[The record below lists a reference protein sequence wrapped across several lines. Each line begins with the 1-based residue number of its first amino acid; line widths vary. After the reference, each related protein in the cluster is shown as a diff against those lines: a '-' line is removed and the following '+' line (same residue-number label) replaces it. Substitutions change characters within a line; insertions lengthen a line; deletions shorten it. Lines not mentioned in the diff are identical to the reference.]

1 MRNPVPILF
10 VMFYFSN
17 FFLLNDQLVPHGQI
31 ANWRISALRIIL
43 TLVMLLCL
51 GIVCHTY
58 SSAIELN
65 LLYIVA
71 LTTSFFVSVLILLIA
86 SKRFYTFSAHAL
98 LVAIVA
104 ASVAM
109 NLFLTDLELAKVG
122 SMFMYSCPL
131 ISLMLLGHKVAFSYA
146 VLNIVPFYMI
156 TKNIDLS
163 NVTGIAQQLPN
174 ANLYITGLLFLFFNI
189 CIPLAVAR
197 TIIAAK
203 RLNKTIMAANTHLKD
218 KNELYRTLFT
228 ESTKAKI
235 ITDENFVI
243 SDLNQQAIEMFS
255 INKNIK
261 EESITLSSLLPSL
274 ECSKANTQNQIVNY
288 KKKYLQANYQ
298 HIESSNY
305 RVYDF
310 YDCTQEQLIKQSLA
324 VMEQENERL
333 RYRDGQTKLPNRDW
347 FEMQCEQLAN
357 VCPQGFYIVVIKS
370 ANNEYLNLKF
380 NKSDSQ
386 ALLISAYERLKAIPD
401 GPLLCAHIGAGKLA
415 FIIAENEIGV
425 QQGKLLTRIK
435 QTLDKSYNL
444 FGKKCPQT
452 FLFGYAKSP
461 KHGASSSKV
470 LNSALEALKRSSN
483 DDPFKHY
490 NEKLSQAFL
499 EKHEISMLLDEAL
512 KQGDLFVH
520 YQPKVNS
527 NGKCI
532 GLEALARWDSTV
544 LGTISPEVFIPI
556 AEEYRMIN
564 RLSHLIIQKVCAQ
577 IAQWTKL
584 GLTTVPVAI
593 NISLIDFNQAD
604 FMSKLVKHLADFDVK
619 PSQIELELTE
629 TSLEESQTHS
639 LKLMQTL
646 QAWGFIISVDD
657 FGTGYSN
664 IARLADYPINKLKLD
679 RSLISQITSST
690 RQKSLVK
697 AIHVMCE
704 ELGIKCV
711 AEGVETSEQVAIMAK
726 MGCKEFQGF
735 YFAKPMTAKKL
746 EAHINR
752 EGLVFSH
759 AKPEEPNTI

>member
-1 MRNPVPILF
+1 M
-10 VMFYFSN
+10 YCFSS
-17 FFLLNDQLVPHGQI
+17 FFLLNDQLVPRGQV

-43 TLVMLLCL
+43 TLIMLLCL
-51 GIVCHTY
+51 GVVCHTY
-58 SSAIELN
+58 TSAIELD
-65 LLYIVA
+65 LLYIIA

-86 SKRFYTFSAHAL
+86 SKRFYVFSAHAL

-104 ASVAM
+104 SSVAM

-122 SMFMYSCPL
+122 SMFMYSCPI
-131 ISLMLLGHKVAFSYA
+131 ISLMLLNYKVAFSYA
-146 VLNIVPFYMI
+146 VLNLVPFYMI

-163 NVTGIAQQLPN
+163 KVTGIAQQLPD
-174 ANLYITGLLFLFFNI
+174 ANLYITGLLFLLFNI
-189 CIPLAVAR
+189 CIPLAVTR
-197 TIIAAK
+197 TIVAAK
-203 RLNKTIMAANTHLKD
+203 RLNKTIIAANTHLKD
-218 KNELYRTLFT
+218 KNELYRALFT

-235 ITDENFVI
+235 IVDENLVI
-243 SDLNQQAIEMFS
+243 SDFNQQAIEMFS
-255 INKNIK
+255 IKNNIK
-261 EESITLSSLLPSL
+261 EKSITLSSLLPSL
-274 ECSKANTQNQIVNY
+274 ARSKANTQNQIVKY
-288 KKKYLQANYQ
+288 KKNYLQANYQ
-298 HIESSNY
+298 HIKSSNY
-305 RVYDF
+305 RVYNF

-333 RYRDGQTKLPNRDW
+333 RYRDGQTKLPNRAW
-347 FEMQCEQLAN
+347 FEMQCEQLAD
-357 VCPQGFYIVVIKS
+357 VCPQSFYIVTIES
-370 ANNEYLNLKF
+370 ANKEYLNLKF
-380 NKSDSQ
+380 NESDLQ
-386 ALLISAYERLKAIPD
+386 ALLVSAYKRLKAIPD
-401 GPLLCAHIGAGKLA
+401 GPLLCAHIGVGKLA

-425 QQGKLLTRIK
+425 QQGKLLTLIK
-435 QTLDKSYNL
+435 QTLDKRYIIY
-444 FGKKCPQT
+444 GKKCPQT
-452 FLFGYAKSP
+452 FLFGYAKAP
-461 KHGASSSKV
+461 EHGANSSEV
-470 LNSALEALKRSSN
+470 LNSALAALKRSN
-483 DDPFKHY
+483 NEEPFKRY

-512 KQGDLFVH
+512 QQGDLFVH
-520 YQPKVNS
+520 YQPKVDP

-532 GLEALARWDSTV
+532 GLEALARWDSSV

-564 RLSHLIIQKVCAQ
+564 RLTHFIIQKVCAQ
-577 IAQWTKL
+577 IEQWAKL

-604 FMSKLVKHLADFDVK
+604 FMSKLVKYLADFDVK

-629 TSLEESQTHS
+629 TSLEQNQTHS

-704 ELGIKCV
+704 ELDIKCV
-711 AEGVETSEQVAIMAK
+711 AEGVETPEQVAIMTQ

-735 YFAKPMTAKKL
+735 YFAKPMPAKKL

-752 EGLVFSH
+752 EGLMFSH
-759 AKPEEPNTI
+759 ARPKEPNTI